1 MKTEPSSVLV
11 LGKFAKI
18 LDYLTGNNVAMSVSA
33 MSRTLGIPRATL
45 YRLLESLQAQD
56 IIVQRG
62 GRYEIGLRML
72 TWGARALDAS
82 SVRQVVYPYMQAL
95 KQETGLTASLYIRSG
110 DSRICIESMPAE
122 GATFAP
128 WRVGEQLALHACAS
142 GTALLAWLPDDVR
155 KQLLAASRQRFGTV
169 PFTERTDDWW
179 SEIRMQGWIMLGS
192 QPSSE
197 LAGLAAPIFDR
208 AGAPVAAIALCG
220 TARGFANGDFD
231 PPKIAQRLLEV
242 TAQINETTECRQVA

>member
-1 MKTEPSSVLV
+1 MKTELSSVLV

-56 IIVQRG
+56 IIVQRD

-82 SVRQVVYPYMQAL
+82 SVRQVVYPYMKTLQ
-95 KQETGLTASLYIRSG
+95 QETGLTVSLFIRNG
-110 DSRICIESMPAE
+110 DSRICLESMSAE
-122 GATFAP
+122 GSAFAP

-142 GTALLAWLPDDVR
+142 GTALLAWLPEDLRD
-155 KQLLAASRQRFGTV
+155 QLLEASHRRFGTV
-169 PFTERTDDWW
+169 PFMERTEDWW
-179 SEIRMQGWIMLGS
+179 SEIRKQGWVMLGN
-192 QPSSE
+192 QATSE

-208 AGAPVAAIALCG
+208 SGAPVAAIAMCG
-220 TARGFANGDFD
+220 SAQGFANGDLD
-231 PPKIAQRLLEV
+231 APKIGQRLLEI
-242 TAQINETTECRQVA
+242 TAQINDTTDCRQVA